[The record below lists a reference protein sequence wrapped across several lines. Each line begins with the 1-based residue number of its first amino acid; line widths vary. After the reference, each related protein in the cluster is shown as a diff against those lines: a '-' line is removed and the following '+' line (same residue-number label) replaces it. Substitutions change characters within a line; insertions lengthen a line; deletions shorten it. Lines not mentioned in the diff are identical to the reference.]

1 MNKEEQNLN
10 EPQNPQLNIGA
21 VISRFSIGDTV
32 NYCNGLIFEV
42 ASINEKTEICYD
54 KRGMWYALVNC
65 VKVS

>member
-1 MNKEEQNLN
+1 MNKNTQQEKALVKTDN
-10 EPQNPQLNIGA
+10 
-21 VISRFSIGDTV
+21 ISRFSIGDTV
-32 NYCNGLIFEV
+32 NYCNGLIFAV

>member
-1 MNKEEQNLN
+1 MNTNKS
-10 EPQNPQLNIGA
+10 QNPQLNIGA
-21 VISRFSIGDTV
+21 VISLFSIGDTV

-42 ASINEKTEICYD
+42 ASINKKTEICYD